1 MYRFG
6 KSVVNSKVFEKSLNK
21 AKKNYQQKRKKQEK
35 KLKRTKAG
43 RKQLKEMKARQKA
56 TKQLWDGVTKMV
68 QPLGKVLTSA
78 RKLANNLTPTERMNK
93 LKKSMKVEVIKK
105 QNSTLPVYVQA
116 DKRMVASI
124 SLQKNADAF
133 QESVDAFT
141 IFLRK
146 YPTAKEAK
154 AALPTMSKYKDTYVY
169 KQVEEAI
176 RNGRYKSL
184 VHFEEFMRVN
194 GGHDPLFPRR
204 GSGLTKNQTSNQLN
218 INSSGNK
225 SNSSSQG
232 TGKPN
237 ISQKH
242 DEIAHDGYYGRKEHR
257 TENYNNKEGKWA
269 PAKRTTPPDGPYR
282 TDKEADVAAE
292 ILGYTRVNGVK
303 SHGRAVYTNG
313 TDFISPDTPRKST
326 GSTDNGGVWKK
337 AKSPKDLVRKETRMG
352 TYDKYLNKIGE

>member
-1 MYRFG
+1 MLGHAKTLYEMYRLG

-35 KLKRTKAG
+35 KLKRTKSG
-43 RKQLKEMKARQKA
+43 RRQLKEMKARQKA

-78 RKLANNLTPTERMNK
+78 RKLANNLTKGELVK
-93 LKKSMKVEVIKK
+93 SVKKDMKKKVIQK
-105 QNSTLPVYVQA
+105 QNCTLPVYVQA
-116 DKRMVASI
+116 DKRTVASV
-124 SLQKNADAF
+124 SL

-154 AALPTMSKYKDTYVY
+154 AALPTMSKYKGTYVY
-169 KQVEEAI
+169 NQVEKAI

-232 TGKPN
+232 TSKVP
-237 ISQKH
+237 SQFADRAKLEGHYEKH
-242 DEIAHDGYYGRKEHR
+242 GNEFGGTYKNADEYLKGAQNVIKNGIKVQYDYKGETRTGYVKFMGNNRDG
-257 TENYNNKEGKWA
+257 
-269 PAKRTTPPDGPYR
+269 
-282 TDKEADVAAE
+282 
-292 ILGYTRVNGVK
+292 
-303 SHGRAVYTNG
+303 
-313 TDFISPDTPRKST
+313 
-326 GSTDNGGVWKK
+326 K
-337 AKSPKDLVRKETRMG
+337 AKFEFVG
-352 TYDKYLNKIGE
+352 TNNNGEITTYHTQSGKKFWKTINGKNIPVINPVE